1 MMISRMKAVMFFACA
16 FAVAGSLAAAN
27 DFILKCDFASRT
39 REVKTKAVGEMSG
52 VLPEGCFENFAGW
65 KDASVRT
72 RRMKEDGVEF
82 VRFETAT
89 ESAGQFAFMNLDV
102 EFPGCYILRVRSRQL
117 TAPSLSFSIRENREP
132 YRGFWTGN
140 VMSPEW
146 CDREFIIRLPGTD
159 AGRCGLFFYTS
170 KGIVDIASLEL
181 SRFDVEEYRR
191 GIRRPAAEVTR
202 LMRRYR
208 FPLAVLP
215 AGWTIRCDKGVDAL
229 VSGVKAADGL
239 ETLAVGEGGFTLHS
253 EPFQTNRPESGH
265 VASFDYRLTSPRPL
279 EAAVLDDAGRVVA
292 STSLKPAGDWSRGE
306 LRFKTPV
313 DSIAFTLRF
322 GGEGMFALDR
332 IDVAAEGAGERPAD
346 EPSVTLAALKGEI
359 AALSRI
365 QFSDEPAVLTA
376 AVVDAKKGSRLAVRV
391 FDIYG
396 RSKNLKPIM
405 LGGGKMQ
412 RLEIPYGVFDDVES
426 GQFRVQALVAHEGK
440 RVSAV
445 EEFVVTRLKRP
456 PAYGKDAPH
465 SPFGA
470 HFEPQPEILA
480 MMKAGGVNWMR
491 IHDAASELSGW
502 WMLEPERGRWRWPD
516 EQIARI
522 RKAGVSIFAQL
533 GTAPAWATNFDKLG
547 CKRMGYFEKYLRPTD
562 MAAWT
567 NYVERYVA
575 RYRREIDEYFIW
587 NEPWGDWWAA
597 AKDLKLFDPDRAPE
611 DFGEFSKIT
620 YAAVKRVKPTALVSG
635 YNTYSSNGG
644 SDWSAR
650 VDSVG
655 AYDACD
661 IMDFHIYSP
670 SPRLFPDEESLSAR
684 AFRPVTDAHPGSA
697 KPIYM
702 SEGQGAATGN
712 CGGNS
717 LRMSGLY
724 GAAVPWKAATVEE
737 CASFSDRTVRYVI
750 SLLTEANLE
759 RVFLYSTHGYRALGT
774 KPSYLTLL
782 AADGFAHP
790 SLVAHAQMAR
800 ALEGRRFVS
809 RSKYG
814 RNAVKAVFSG
824 GCTVYAGLSSD
835 EAADISRRCALTDL
849 YGNGFDRK
857 RYFPG
862 TVCYCF
868 SGP

>member
-1 MMISRMKAVMFFACA
+1 MNVKMFSACVLAAVS
-16 FAVAGSLAAAN
+16 SLAAAN
-27 DFILKCDFASRT
+27 DFILKCDFASRV
-39 REVKTKAVGEMSG
+39 REVKAKSVGEMDG
-52 VLPEGCFENFAGW
+52 VLPVGCFENFAAW
-65 KDASVRT
+65 KDASIRT

-89 ESAGQFAFMNLDV
+89 ESDGQFAFMNLNV
-102 EFPGCYILRVRSRQL
+102 EFPGCYIFRVRSRQL
-117 TAPSLSFSIRENREP
+117 TAPSLSFSIRENGEP
-132 YRGFWTGN
+132 YRGFWTGS

-146 CDREFIIRLPGTD
+146 CDREFIIRLPKKD

-170 KGIVDIASLEL
+170 KGMIDIASLEL
-181 SRFDVEEYRR
+181 RRFDEEEYRR
-191 GIRRPAAEVTR
+191 SIRRPAPEVAR
-202 LMRRYR
+202 LMRRHR
-208 FPLAVLP
+208 FPLSLP
-215 AGWTIRCDKGVDAL
+215 SGWTIRCDRGVKAL

-239 ETLAVGEGGFTLHS
+239 DALAVGEGGFTLHS
-253 EPFQTNRPESGH
+253 EPFQTNRPEGGH
-265 VASFDYRLTSPRPL
+265 VASFDYKLSSPGPL
-279 EAAVLDDAGRVVA
+279 EAAVLDDMGKTVA
-292 STSLKPAGDWSRGE
+292 ATMLKPSGNWSRGS
-306 LRFKTPV
+306 LRFKAPA
-313 DSIAFTLRF
+313 DAIAFTLRF
-322 GGEGMFALDR
+322 CGEGAFALDR
-332 IDVAAEGAGERPAD
+332 IDVAADGVVERRAD
-346 EPSVTLAALKGEI
+346 EPSVTLSALKGEI

-376 AVVDAKKGSRLAVRV
+376 AVVDAVKGSSLAVRV
-391 FDIYG
+391 SDIYG
-396 RSKNLKPIM
+396 RVKNIKPM
-405 LGGGKMQ
+405 ALDGGKLQM
-412 RLEIPYGVFDDVES
+412 LEIPYGVFNDIES
-426 GQFRVQALVAHEGK
+426 GQFRVQALVFHEGK

-456 PAYGKDAPH
+456 PAFGRDAPH
-465 SPFGA
+465 SFFGA

-502 WMLEPERGRWRWPD
+502 WKLEPERGEWRWPD

-533 GTAPAWATNFDKLG
+533 GTAPAWATNYEKLG
-547 CKRMGYFEKYLRPTD
+547 CKRMGYFEKYLRPVD

-567 NYVERYVA
+567 NYVCRYVS
-575 RYRREIDEYFIW
+575 RYRNEIDEYFIW
-587 NEPWGDWWAA
+587 NEPWGDWWAV
-597 AKDLKLFDPDRAPE
+597 AKDLKFFNPDRAPE

-620 YAAVKRVKPTALVSG
+620 YAAVKRVKPAALVSG

-684 AFRPVTDAHPGSA
+684 AFKPVTDAHPGSA

-702 SEGQGAATGN
+702 SEGQGASSGN
-712 CGGNS
+712 SGGNS

-724 GAAVPWKAATVEE
+724 SAAVPWKAATVAD

-750 SLLTEANLE
+750 SLLTEANLK

-774 KPSYLTLL
+774 KPAYLTLL

-800 ALEGRRFVS
+800 ALEGRGFIS
-809 RSKYG
+809 RSKFG
-814 RNAVKAVFSG
+814 RNALKVEFSG
-824 GCTVYAGLSSD
+824 GCTVYAGLSLE
-835 EAADISRRCALTDL
+835 EAEKLAAQCKLVDL
-849 YGNGFDRK
+849 YGNRFDSK

-862 TVCYCF
+862 TVCYGAPL
-868 SGP
+868 SRISN

>member
-1 MMISRMKAVMFFACA
+1 MNVKMFLACVFAAVS
-16 FAVAGSLAAAN
+16 SLAAAN
-27 DFILKCDFASRT
+27 DFILKCDFASRV
-39 REVKTKAVGEMSG
+39 REVKAKSVGEMDG
-52 VLPEGCFENFAGW
+52 VLPVGCFENFAGW
-65 KDASVRT
+65 KNARVRA

-89 ESAGQFAFMNLDV
+89 ESVGQFAFMNLNV
-102 EFPGCYILRVRSRQL
+102 EFPGCYIFRVRSRQL
-117 TAPSLSFSIRENREP
+117 TAPSLSFSIRENGEP
-132 YRGFWTGN
+132 YRGFWTDS

-146 CDREFIIRLPGTD
+146 CDREFVIRLPKTD

-170 KGIVDIASLEL
+170 KGMVDIASLEL
-181 SRFDVEEYRR
+181 SRFDEEEYRR
-191 GIRRPAAEVTR
+191 RIRRPATEVTR
-202 LMRRYR
+202 LMRRHR
-208 FPLAVLP
+208 FPLSLP
-215 AGWTIRCDKGVDAL
+215 AGWTIRCDKGVEAL
-229 VSGVKAADGL
+229 VSGVKAPDGL
-239 ETLAVGEGGFTLHS
+239 DALAVGEGRFALYS
-253 EPFQTNRPESGH
+253 EPFQTNRPEGGH
-265 VASFDYRLTSPRPL
+265 VASFDYRLASPGPL
-279 EAAVLDDAGRVVA
+279 EAAVLDDAGKTVA
-292 STSLKPAGDWSRGE
+292 STHLKPCGDWSRGV
-306 LRFKTPV
+306 LRFKAPV

-322 GGEGMFALDR
+322 SGEGMFALDR
-332 IDVAAEGAGERPAD
+332 IDVAAEGAGDRPAD
-346 EPSVTLAALKGEI
+346 EPSVTLAAHEGEI

-376 AVVDAKKGSRLAVRV
+376 AVVDAKKGSHLVVRV
-391 FDIYG
+391 SDIYG
-396 RSKNLKPIM
+396 RGKSLKPM
-405 LGGGKMQ
+405 ALDGGKLQ
-412 RLEIPYGVFDDVES
+412 RLQIPYGVFGDVES

-445 EEFVVTRLKRP
+445 EEFVVTRLKRLP
-456 PAYGKDAPH
+456 TCGKDAPQ

-502 WMLEPERGRWRWPD
+502 WALEPERGKWQWPD
-516 EQIARI
+516 VQIARI

-533 GTAPAWATNFDKLG
+533 GTAPAWATNYGKLG
-547 CKRMGYFEKYLRPTD
+547 CKRMGYFEKYLRPVD

-567 NYVERYVA
+567 NYVERYVS
-575 RYRREIDEYFIW
+575 RYRKEIDEYFIW

-597 AKDLKLFDPDRAPE
+597 AKDLKLFDPARAPE

-620 YAAVKRVKPTALVSG
+620 FAAVKRAKPAALVSG
-635 YNTYSSNGG
+635 YNTYSSSGG

-661 IMDFHIYSP
+661 MMDFHIYSP

-684 AFRPVTDAHPGSA
+684 AFKPVLDAHPGTS

-702 SEGQGAATGN
+702 SEGQGASSGN
-712 CGGNS
+712 SGGNS

-724 GAAVPWKAATVEE
+724 SAAVPWKAATSAD

-750 SLLTEANLE
+750 SLLTEANLK

-774 KPSYLTLL
+774 KPAYLTLL

-800 ALEGRRFVS
+800 ALEGRRFIS
-809 RSKYG
+809 REKFG
-814 RNAVKAVFSG
+814 RNAIKVEFSG
-824 GCTVYAGLSSD
+824 GCTVYSGLSLE
-835 EAADISRRCALTDL
+835 EAADISKRCKLVDL
-849 YGNGFDRK
+849 YGNRFDRE
-857 RYFPG
+857 RFFPG

-868 SGP
+868 PGR

>member
-1 MMISRMKAVMFFACA
+1 MIVKTFLACA
-16 FAVAGSLAAAN
+16 FAAVTFFAAAN
-27 DFILKCDFASRT
+27 DFIFRCDFASKV
-39 REVKTKAVGEMSG
+39 REVNAKAVGEMSG
-52 VLPEGCFENFAGW
+52 VLPVGCAENFAAW
-65 KDASVRT
+65 KDARVRT

-82 VRFETAT
+82 IRFETAA
-89 ESAGQFAFMNLDV
+89 ESSGQFAFMNLNV
-102 EFPGCYILRVRSRQL
+102 EFPGCYIFRVRSRQL
-117 TAPSLSFSIRENREP
+117 TAPSLSFSIRENGEP
-132 YRGFWTGN
+132 YRGFWTDN

-146 CDREFIIRLPGTD
+146 CEREYIIRLPKTE

-170 KGIVDIASLEL
+170 KGMIDIASFEL
-181 SRFDVEEYRR
+181 KRFDEEEYRR
-191 GIRRPAAEVTR
+191 SIRRPATGETR
-202 LMRRYR
+202 LMRRHR
-208 FPLAVLP
+208 FPLSLP
-215 AGWTIRCDKGVDAL
+215 SGWTIRCDKGVEAL
-229 VSGVKAADGL
+229 VSGVKTSDALDA
-239 ETLAVGEGGFTLHS
+239 LAVGEGGFTLYS
-253 EPFQTNRPESGH
+253 EPFQTNRPEEDH
-265 VASFDYRLTSPRPL
+265 IARFDYRLTSPRAL
-279 EAAVLDDAGRVVA
+279 EMAVLDDAGKVVA
-292 STSLKPAGDWSRGE
+292 SAPLKPRGDWGRGE
-306 LRFKTPV
+306 LRFKAPV

-322 GGEGMFALDR
+322 TGEGMFALDR
-332 IDVAAEGAGERPAD
+332 IDVSPADAGERAAD
-346 EPSVTLAALKGEI
+346 EPSVTRAALKGEI

-376 AVVDAKKGSRLAVRV
+376 AVVDAKKGSRLVVRV
-391 FDIYG
+391 SDIYG

-405 LGGGKMQ
+405 LGGGKLQ

-440 RVSAV
+440 RVSAI

-456 PAYGKDAPH
+456 PAFGKDAPL

-491 IHDAASELSGW
+491 IHDAASGLSGW
-502 WMLEPERGRWRWPD
+502 WELEPERGKWRWPD
-516 EQIARI
+516 GQIARI

-533 GTAPAWATNFDKLG
+533 GTAPAWATNYEKLG
-547 CKRMGYFEKYLRPTD
+547 CKRMGYFEKYLRPVD

-567 NYVERYVA
+567 NYVERYVS
-575 RYRREIDEYFIW
+575 RYRDEIDEYFIW

-597 AKDLKLFDPDRAPE
+597 AKDLKLFNPDRAPE

-620 YAAVKRVKPTALVSG
+620 YAAVKRVKPSALVSG

-661 IMDFHIYSP
+661 MMDFHIYSP

-684 AFRPVTDAHPGSA
+684 AFKPVTDAHPGKS

-702 SEGQGAATGN
+702 SEGQGASAGN
-712 CGGNS
+712 SGGNS

-724 GAAVPWKAATVEE
+724 SAAVPWKAATGAD

-750 SLLTEANLE
+750 SLLTEANLK

-800 ALEGRRFVS
+800 ALEGRRFIS
-809 RSKYG
+809 RSKFA
-814 RNAVKAVFSG
+814 RNALKVEFSG
-824 GCTVYAGLSSD
+824 GCTVYSGLSLE
-835 EAADISRRCALTDL
+835 EAADVSKRCELIDL
-849 YGNGFDRK
+849 YGNRFDRE
-857 RYFPG
+857 RFFPG
-862 TVCYCF
+862 TVCYSF
-868 SGP
+868 E